1 MKKRVFDQEMVK
13 ESIRAVRLE
22 TDEIKLTAGKNFALL
37 WSFNFRKLS
46 LIFCILNFEELKQ
59 KLN

>member
-22 TDEIKLTAGKNFALL
+22 TDEIKLTAGKKICIFKKVLILENYPWYFAF
-37 WSFNFRKLS
+37 WSIKA
-46 LIFCILNFEELKQ
+46 KA
-59 KLN
+59 